1 MDNLSTMTNS
11 ANDKAVILAR
21 GLGTRMRRPD
31 DAAGLDARQSAAADS
46 GVKALI
52 PIGRP
57 FLDYIL
63 SAVADGGYRQ
73 VCLIVAPH
81 HDEIR
86 QHYEEEARPKRI
98 SIEYAV
104 QHEPLGTADAVAA
117 AESFAAGDPIL
128 VLNSDNF
135 YPVEALRQ
143 LHRQDDF
150 ATALFERDAMLNQS
164 NIPADRVQQFAVGK
178 IDSRGFLAQI
188 IEKPEGAVLASMPR
202 PHWVSMNCWRF
213 GPSIF
218 DACRSI
224 EPSPRGELEI
234 TDAVQ
239 HVIDVL
245 GRPVRVV
252 KVSSPVLD
260 LTSRQDVVTVA
271 EKLTSVEVDL

>member
-1 MDNLSTMTNS
+1 
-11 ANDKAVILAR
+11 
-21 GLGTRMRRPD
+21 MRRPD

-63 SAVADGGYRQ
+63 SALADAGYGR
-73 VCLIVAPH
+73 VCLVVAPE
-81 HDEIR
+81 HDIIR
-86 QHYEEEARPKRI
+86 HYYEEEARPRRI

-117 AESFAAGDPIL
+117 AEPFAAGDPIL
-128 VLNSDNF
+128 VLNSDNY

-143 LHRQDDF
+143 LRRQDGF
-150 ATALFERDAMLNQS
+150 AVALFERDSMLTQS
-164 NIPADRVQQFAVGK
+164 NIPAGRVRQFAVGK
-178 IDSRGFLAQI
+178 IDSRGFLTQV
-188 IEKPEGAVLASMPR
+188 IEKPEGAVLASMTR

-213 GPSIF
+213 DPSIF

-224 EPSPRGELEI
+224 TPSPRGELEI

-239 HVIDVL
+239 YVIDVL
-245 GRPVRVV
+245 GRPVRVA
-252 KVSSPVLD
+252 KVRSPVLD
-260 LTSRQDVVTVA
+260 LTSRQDVATVA
-271 EKLTSVEVDL
+271 RKLASVEVDP

>member
-1 MDNLSTMTNS
+1 MTNS

-31 DAAGLDARQSAAADS
+31 NAAGLTARQAAVADS

-63 SAVADGGYRQ
+63 SAVADAGYRR
-73 VCLIVAPH
+73 VCLVVAPG
-81 HDEIR
+81 HDKIR
-86 QHYEEEARPKRI
+86 HYYEEETRPRRI

-104 QHEPLGTADAVAA
+104 QQEPLGTADAVAA

-128 VLNSDNF
+128 VLNSDNY
-135 YPVEALRQ
+135 YPVDALRQ
-143 LHRQDDF
+143 LRQQDGF
-150 ATALFERDAMLNQS
+150 ATALFERESMLTQS
-164 NIPADRVQQFAVGK
+164 NIPADRVRQFAVGK
-178 IDSRGFLAQI
+178 IDSRGFLSQI
-188 IEKPEGAVLASMPR
+188 VEKPETAVLASMAR

-218 DACRSI
+218 DACRNIS
-224 EPSPRGELEI
+224 PSSRGELEI

-239 HVIDVL
+239 FVIDVL
-245 GRPVRVV
+245 GRPIRVARIR
-252 KVSSPVLD
+252 SPVLD
-260 LTSRQDVVTVA
+260 LTSRQDVATA
-271 EKLTSVEVDL
+271 AQRLASVEVNL